1 MRLFRLAAVDL
12 YDLVNVTQ
20 DVIDAAASLAERYV
34 LRGYDAVQVAS
45 ARSVQRA
52 LAPEPVTL
60 LSADRR
66 MCEIARD
73 EGMDVIDPTDAAR

>member
-1 MRLFRLAAVDL
+1 M
-12 YDLVNVTQ
+12 Q
-20 DVIDAAASLAERYV
+20 DVIDVAASLAERHV

-45 ARSVQRA
+45 ALSVQRA

-60 LSADRR
+60 LSADQR

-73 EGMDVIDPTDAAR
+73 EGMDVVDPTDSAR